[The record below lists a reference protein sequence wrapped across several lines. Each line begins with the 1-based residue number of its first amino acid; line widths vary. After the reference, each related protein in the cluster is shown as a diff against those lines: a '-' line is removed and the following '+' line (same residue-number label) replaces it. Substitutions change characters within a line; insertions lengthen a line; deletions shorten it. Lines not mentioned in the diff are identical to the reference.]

1 MIIIKTKKEIEL
13 MKAAGEVVAL
23 LLRTLGEAV
32 APGMKTLE
40 LDIIAADIIK
50 KMGAIPSFKGYEA
63 YGNVPPFP
71 ASICTSVNDEVV
83 HGIPGNVV
91 LNEGDIISVDVGACK
106 YGFHADAA
114 RTFAVGKISDKA
126 EKLISVARE
135 SFFNGIKMAVEG
147 NRVGDISAEVQ
158 RTVERNGFSVV
169 RDLVG
174 HGIGRD
180 LHEEPQIPNFAVL
193 RKGVRLAKGMAL
205 AVEPMINEGG
215 FRVKTKENQW
225 TVATLD
231 GSLSA
236 HYENTIIVT
245 SKEPLILTL

>member
-1 MIIIKTKKEIEL
+1 MIIIKTKKEIES

-23 LLRTLGEAV
+23 LLRKLGEAV
-32 APGMKTLE
+32 APGIKTLE
-40 LDIIAADIIK
+40 LDIIAAEIIK

-63 YGNVPPFP
+63 YGNAPPFP

-83 HGIPGNVV
+83 HGIPGNVE
-91 LNEGDIISVDVGACK
+91 LKSGDIISVDVGAYK
-106 YGFHADAA
+106 NGFHADAA
-114 RTFAVGKISDKA
+114 RTFSVGEVTGAAK
-126 EKLISVARE
+126 KLISTAEE
-135 SFFNGIKMAVEG
+135 SFFNGIMMAVEG
-147 NRVGDISAEVQ
+147 NRIGDISGEIQ
-158 RTVERNGFSVV
+158 RIVEKNGFSVV

-180 LHEEPQIPNFAVL
+180 LHEEPQIPNFATS

-205 AVEPMINEGG
+205 AVEPMINAGG
-215 FRVKTKENQW
+215 YRVVTRENLW

-245 SKEPLILTL
+245 SKEPMILTL